1 MEARQIVIGGQV
13 LQIQGLAFHSR
24 ISRADAG
31 KEDPG
36 KTCRSLDIAPPS
48 GSLPGVMVNAT
59 GTPNI
64 QSPQEDLVGTVPAG
78 CPVAVVANNFSDT
91 LHLNMADVVHTRS
104 TNDNVPMDAS
114 VEDIEKKMDSARN
127 NVLHMQHISDSF
139 NEMNSSFNKINAVAA
154 YIQPLRVF
162 DNVVNKIS
170 EVHPYAKVAL
180 SILSLA
186 AQVWH
191 ICLQILATR
200 LTFVQTIL
208 NQEDLDQSVIDL
220 LCKIG
225 HVYSFIVEDNTLLN
239 IGLIMV
245 PLMKLATVI
254 SQCVQFIQETIV
266 VYNKALDSLMQQC
279 RDLILGA
286 VYHTAETLQ
295 CHVGHILACVNRV
308 QHDMGLT
315 SERIRRIEGS
325 IERIEEHI
333 RKHAN

>member
-1 MEARQIVIGGQV
+1 
-13 LQIQGLAFHSR
+13 
-24 ISRADAG
+24 
-31 KEDPG
+31 
-36 KTCRSLDIAPPS
+36 
-48 GSLPGVMVNAT
+48 MVNAT
-59 GTPNI
+59 GVPAI

-78 CPVAVVANNFSDT
+78 YPVAVVANDFSDT
-91 LHLNMADVVHTRS
+91 LHPNMADVVHTRS
-104 TNDNVPMDAS
+104 TNDNVANDVN
-114 VEDIEKKMDSARN
+114 VENIEKKMESARN
-127 NVLHMQHISDSF
+127 TVLHMKHISDPL
-139 NEMNSSFNKINAVAA
+139 NEMNFGFNKIDAVAA

-220 LCKIG
+220 LYKIG
-225 HVYSFIVEDNTLLN
+225 HVYSFVVEDNTLLH
-239 IGLIMV
+239 IGLIVV
-245 PLMKLATVI
+245 PLTKLATVI
-254 SQCVQFIQETIV
+254 LQCVQFIQDYAETKGFWGRLGKNILSDSSRMIV
-266 VYNKALDSLMQQC
+266 VYNKDLDTLIQQC

-286 VYHTAETLQ
+286 VYHTTETLH
-295 CHVGHILACVNRV
+295 CHVGHILACVNRM